1 MFTIYQLVQDFAT
14 IHSMVQLIV
23 KLSLVIVIECLK
35 NDGWLMISLGIVLT
49 NILVNIA
56 IHERQIPIS

>member
-23 KLSLVIVIECLK
+23 KLSLVIVRECLK